1 MADLDSIQVSS
12 SPENSG
18 GSRNRGLIIGLIA
31 AAALAFVLIVAGAGI
46 FAYSLFQRPS
56 SIPQMLGA
64 DTQLYG
70 TLTPNLSDLPN
81 VQRLQAAYPEV
92 FVDQDP
98 EEANRQLEELLGVNF
113 EQDIA
118 PWIGTEMAFAVG
130 GLEETSLVDLL
141 GGEVDEVFEEI
152 QQGLEEGSNPAADN
166 DGDPANAAEEALEN
180 QIRLEII
187 LASRDNNQAQAFLDK
202 QRAARSDRGEQ
213 FNQIEHQGVTIYEQI
228 EADLSPIVAFAMVKD
243 YVVFANR
250 ADVIQAMIDREGSQD
265 TLEANPIFQDI
276 RDGLPADAVGYLFWD
291 MRTFS
296 NQARAAVEEQL
307 DMLGTAELEQVE
319 QGMAVFEALQ
329 GLGLSIS
336 IVAEG
341 LHFDSA
347 MTMDL
352 AKLTPELQEQVAA
365 ARQGVDAAMLDRIPA
380 EALALMTFRVP
391 ENFKDQIMEQIDSSP
406 DGRQQLEMFE
416 AQFGFNLEQDLLN
429 WFQGDAAIVILPGEQ
444 VADIESPITAYF
456 AIAPPDKAA
465 AEAGMANI
473 GEAINAALMGTGIM
487 LEEGTVGNAS
497 WQIVKNPENGE
508 LLAGY
513 GFIGDELVIGLGNTA
528 LNGAASAGSNPISSN
543 AEFQAVYNQL
553 AQPNGGVFYIAAGKA
568 VDAYREAGM
577 DPSFAGSE
585 TEAGLDPLQAVGA
598 AGSPSISE
606 QGLARARLVVHLK

>member
-1 MADLDSIQVSS
+1 
-12 SPENSG
+12 
-18 GSRNRGLIIGLIA
+18 
-31 AAALAFVLIVAGAGI
+31 
-46 FAYSLFQRPS
+46 
-56 SIPQMLGA
+56 
-64 DTQLYG
+64 
-70 TLTPNLSDLPN
+70 
-81 VQRLQAAYPEV
+81 
-92 FVDQDP
+92 
-98 EEANRQLEELLGVNF
+98 
-113 EQDIA
+113 
-118 PWIGTEMAFAVG
+118 
-130 GLEETSLVDLL
+130 
-141 GGEVDEVFEEI
+141 
-152 QQGLEEGSNPAADN
+152 
-166 DGDPANAAEEALEN
+166 
-180 QIRLEII
+180 
-187 LASRDNNQAQAFLDK
+187 
-202 QRAARSDRGEQ
+202 
-213 FNQIEHQGVTIYEQI
+213 
-228 EADLSPIVAFAMVKD
+228 
-243 YVVFANR
+243 
-250 ADVIQAMIDREGSQD
+250 
-265 TLEANPIFQDI
+265 
-276 RDGLPADAVGYLFWD
+276 
-291 MRTFS
+291 
-296 NQARAAVEEQL
+296 
-307 DMLGTAELEQVE
+307 
-319 QGMAVFEALQ
+319 
-329 GLGLSIS
+329 
-336 IVAEG
+336 
-341 LHFDSA
+341 
-347 MTMDL
+347 
-352 AKLTPELQEQVAA
+352 
-365 ARQGVDAAMLDRIPA
+365 MLDRIPA